1 MVYRPT
7 LKDFS
12 IRISNRLA
20 GGLPIP
26 RPRYIT
32 NVAGAPDVAH
42 FLASGKDSLQ
52 AIKDILARNGFDPAA
67 LGDVLDFGCG
77 SGRILRHWEPND
89 RLRIHGTD
97 YNANLVA
104 WCSRNYGFAK
114 FQVNPLEGPLP
125 YADASFDVVYAW
137 SVFTHLSTAIEERL
151 VAELARVLR
160 PRGVLVA
167 TFHGDFYLPWLS
179 PEEQERYR
187 AGEVIVHRGNES
199 GTNTCASFHDQQAV
213 RSTFAPAFEVRD
225 FAAGKPPLRE
235 QDIYLLQ
242 KR

>member
-1 MVYRPT
+1 VYRPT

-42 FLASGKDSLQ
+42 FLASGRDSLQ
-52 AIKDILARNGFDPAA
+52 AIKEILERNGVDPAA
-67 LGDVLDFGCG
+67 PGDVLDFGCG
-77 SGRILRHWEPND
+77 SGRILRHWEPNN
-89 RLRIHGTD
+89 RLRLHGTD
-97 YNANLVA
+97 YNSHLIA
-104 WCSRNYGFAK
+104 WCSRNFGFAD
-114 FQVNPLEGPLP
+114 FRVNPLEGPLP
-125 YADASFDVVYAW
+125 YPDASFDVVYAW
-137 SVFTHLSTAIEERL
+137 SVFTHLSKAIEDRL
-151 VAELARVLR
+151 VVELARVLR

-167 TFHGDFYLPWLS
+167 TFHGDFYLPWLA
-179 PEEQERYR
+179 PEELERYR
-187 AGEVIVHRGNES
+187 AGDVIVHRGNES
-199 GTNTCASFHDQQAV
+199 GTNACASFHDRRAV
-213 RSTFAPAFEVRD
+213 STTFGPVFDVRD
-225 FAAGKPPLRE
+225 FSAGKPPLRE

>member
-1 MVYRPT
+1 

-42 FLASGKDSLQ
+42 FLASGKDSQQ
-52 AIKDILARNGFDPAA
+52 AITEILERNGFERAA

-77 SGRILRHWEPND
+77 SGRILRHWEPGD
-89 RLRIHGTD
+89 RLRLHGTD
-97 YNANLVA
+97 YNAHLIE
-104 WCSRNYGFAK
+104 WCRRNYGFAE
-114 FQVNPLEGPLP
+114 FRVNPLEGPLP
-125 YADASFDVVYAW
+125 YPDASFDVVYAW
-137 SVFTHLSTAIEERL
+137 SVFTHLSKTIEDRL
-151 VAELARVLR
+151 VTELGRVLR
-160 PRGVLVA
+160 PGGVLIA

-179 PEEQERYR
+179 AEEQERYR
-187 AGEVIVHRGNES
+187 AGEVIVHRGHES
-199 GTNTCASFHDQQAV
+199 GTNTCASFHDRRAV
-213 RSTFAPAFEVRD
+213 SATFGTAFEVRD
-225 FAAGKPPLRE
+225 FCAGRPPLRQ
-235 QDIYLLQ
+235 QDLYLLQ